1 MVTAELSTRD
11 KIDRT
16 ALRLF
21 AEKGVDQTTTKDLAA
36 GAGIAEGTLYR
47 HYSGKDDMIWRLF
60 AAHYAALADELDRLR
75 ARETSLDAKIGAM
88 VHVFCA
94 LYDSAPDVFRFL
106 FLVQHGQL
114 ARVPDDMRTPVRV
127 VRDAIVEG
135 IAQGEIPAQDPDL
148 ATAMV
153 FGVVTQ
159 PAVFKIYGSIDTP
172 LSEHAEALAAACRR
186 ILHA

>member
-11 KIDRT
+11 RIDRT

-47 HYSGKDDMIWRLF
+47 HYSGKDEMIWRLF
-60 AAHYAALADELDRLR
+60 SAHYAALAAELDRLA
-75 ARETSLDAKIGAM
+75 AREGPLDAKIGAM

-94 LYDSAPDVFRFL
+94 LYDSDPDVFRFL

-114 ARVPDDMRTPVRV
+114 ARVPADMRTPVRV
-127 VRDAIVEG
+127 VRDVIAAG
-135 IAQGEIPAQDPDL
+135 IARGDVPPQDPDL

-159 PAVFKIYGSIDTP
+159 PAVFKIYGSMKTP
-172 LSEHAEALAAACRR
+172 LSEHAEAMAAACRR
-186 ILHA
+186 ILQV